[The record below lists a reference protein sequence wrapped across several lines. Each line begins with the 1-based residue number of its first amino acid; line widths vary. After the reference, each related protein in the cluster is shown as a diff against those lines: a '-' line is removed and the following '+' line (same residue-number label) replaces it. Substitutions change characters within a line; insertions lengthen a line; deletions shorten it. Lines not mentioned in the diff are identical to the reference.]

1 MSWKEVYYNNYRQ
14 IDKIKQVRYT
24 DTKSPQ
30 YTVRI
35 YVDRSQNCF
44 QYDVQPSQSPV
55 VKVVMYH
62 ESNYLRLGFLAMI
75 AAMKDILAAM
85 GPERKAA
92 PKPTVRFVFQ
102 NAVYQCYIEN
112 ANRLA
117 MAQKLSPSSPS
128 NRRRKPQNM
137 EVILRFLLLNHMFS
151 IQPVVDRDVY
161 KQQFNMR

>member
-1 MSWKEVYYNNYRQ
+1 MSWKEVYYNNYKQ

-62 ESNYLRLGFLAMI
+62 ESNYLRLGFLAT
-75 AAMKDILAAM
+75 M
-85 GPERKAA
+85 GPERKAV

-102 NAVYQCYIEN
+102 NGVYQ
-112 ANRLA
+112 
-117 MAQKLSPSSPS
+117 
-128 NRRRKPQNM
+128 
-137 EVILRFLLLNHMFS
+137 
-151 IQPVVDRDVY
+151 
-161 KQQFNMR
+161 